1 MLRRIAG
8 WFRSTIPHTCHEN
21 LAPAVLLQLCKLR
34 IHASTPLLV
43 IVQPD
48 FHRFVDAKEAVP
60 FLEPRR
66 QPVIH
71 LGLKPRPQQSAK
83 NVQCAK
89 FTCCGTWR
97 SWVELVSL
105 VSLWL
110 VSTTQLGP
118 GLPSLGPYSLGRSTS
133 HPVQSGRPC
142 GPAILRRR
150 LGNMQYWQSAW
161 LLSLKLVL

>member
-8 WFRSTIPHTCHEN
+8 WLRSTILHTCHEN
-21 LAPAVLLQLCKLR
+21 PALAVLLQLCKLR

-83 NVQCAK
+83 SVPQQSSHAAE
-89 FTCCGTWR
+89 GHGDHEL
-97 SWVELVSL
+97 SWYHWYLPHSWDPGCPL
-105 VSLWL
+105 R
-110 VSTTQLGP
+110 GP
-118 GLPSLGPYSLGRSTS
+118 TRSLGRSTS
-133 HPVQSGRPC
+133 HLVQSGHPF

-161 LLSLKLVL
+161 LFSLKLVV